1 MSSATSK
8 NKPTM
13 EKLAEYA
20 EAIRGELEEFR
31 KQDEMFRVA
40 VEIGY
45 LAAQADGEVDEAET
59 KALVD
64 AVEILSQGVVIE
76 LEVEAIAAEL
86 EAVEGDAVQKA
97 EALGARLDSAS
108 QADAGLLV
116 GAFVAQATSGIDKGE
131 RKVLRT
137 VGRAA
142 GLKDHRI
149 RAILKAVGAEAP
161 EE

>member
-1 MSSATSK
+1 MAKTTNK
-8 NKPTM
+8 KKPTK

-20 EAIRGELEEFR
+20 EQIRGELEEFR
-31 KQDEMFRVA
+31 KQDDMFRVA
-40 VEIGY
+40 VEVGY
-45 LAAQADGEVDEAET
+45 LAARADGEVDEAERQ
-59 KALVD
+59 ALIAAVD
-64 AVEILSQGVVIE
+64 ILSQGVVIE
-76 LEVEAIAAEL
+76 LEVDAIVAEL
-86 EAVEGDAVQKA
+86 EAVEGNDLQKA
-97 EALGARLDSAS
+97 EALGAKLDSAS

-116 GAFVAQATSGIDKGE
+116 GAFVAQATSGIDRGE

-137 VGRAA
+137 MGRAA